1 MSKVVR
7 NYRMDLLDAEENE
20 YDIKTAGSVDATEN
34 DQDTHINDNAPSLA
48 EEKDITLNNISDT
61 GDDKGRPELT
71 ELEPHA
77 QVETELENSDKSN
90 FHSIE
95 ATPESTVTAES
106 PAQSTESIIDDI
118 DKTNNENQINDNEY
132 EEFEFDEFRDS
143 QADDFGDFGAFDE
156 TGQDGS
162 GVDDEFGDFGEFGDV
177 PQPESIPADQEIE
190 KHIAGIEGYV
200 EALRDGNLASV
211 TEFLDKFFDETLT
224 STSTLTSLESSNE
237 TSPNEAGSDF
247 KHFAPHQEVS
257 EGSKAYICTN
267 LFAPYHR
274 LDLWNKLSTD
284 SVFYNP
290 LTGAVGQFQWTRSEI
305 NKVYLRSLGV
315 TINIDDAFN
324 HTSSSVPSS
333 PYAEAPRSANART
346 SPSYLDA
353 KSPSPLLDRKRSPK
367 RNLHTKAN
375 SLSGISLPIRES
387 SPVETKR
394 SEPEPELDI
403 DVARAYCE
411 LTEDTVRVFPSVKLT
426 SIITD
431 LTRLQRQ
438 AADYL
443 QYLLDQ
449 REQLIMDSETYND
462 LISCIVGHAQRLRDQ
477 NPKDASP
484 AMVQKKKQGNGL
496 SLKRKSQAT
505 STGQAAFSASMG
517 GGVVGIKNTTT
528 GTTPKKLEREQ
539 STSSIKPVAT
549 TSSQSH
555 KAAKKE
561 SLLD

>member
-1 MSKVVR
+1 MRIVPLNTDPDS
-7 NYRMDLLDAEENE
+7 MDILDAEENE
-20 YDIKTAGSVDATEN
+20 YSIKAAGSVDATKN
-34 DQDTHINDNAPSLA
+34 DQATPINDNAQSVE
-48 EEKDITLNNISDT
+48 EEKDNGQEYICDT
-61 GDDKGRPELT
+61 TDDEGEPESK
-71 ELEPHA
+71 ELEPNA
-77 QVETELENSDKSN
+77 QVEAELKTSDNSSV
-90 FHSIE
+90 HSVD
-95 ATPESTVTAES
+95 ATPESIAATETPV
-106 PAQSTESIIDDI
+106 QSTESIIDDI
-118 DKTNNENQINDNEY
+118 DNTNNENRLNEI
-132 EEFEFDEFRDS
+132 ENEGFEFDEFGDS
-143 QADDFGDFGAFDE
+143 QADDFGEFGAFDE

-162 GVDDEFGDFGEFGDV
+162 GVDDDFGDFGDFGDV
-177 PQPESIPADQEIE
+177 PQTESIPVEQEVE
-190 KHIAGIEGYV
+190 KHIEGIEGYV
-200 EALRDGNLASV
+200 EALRERNLANV

-224 STSTLTSLESSNE
+224 STSTSTSLGLSTEA
-237 TSPNEAGSDF
+237 SPKEAGSDF
-247 KHFAPHQEVS
+247 KHLAPHIEVS
-257 EGSKAYICTN
+257 EGSKALLTTE
-267 LFAPYHR
+267 AS

-353 KSPSPLLDRKRSPK
+353 RSPSPLLDRKRSPK

-411 LTEDTVRVFPSVKLT
+411 LTEGNIITFWSIDEKIISLIDFVIETVRVFPSVKLT

-484 AMVQKKKQGNGL
+484 AMVQKKKQG
-496 SLKRKSQAT
+496 KC
-505 STGQAAFSASMG
+505 
-517 GGVVGIKNTTT
+517 
-528 GTTPKKLEREQ
+528 
-539 STSSIKPVAT
+539 
-549 TSSQSH
+549 
-555 KAAKKE
+555 
-561 SLLD
+561 